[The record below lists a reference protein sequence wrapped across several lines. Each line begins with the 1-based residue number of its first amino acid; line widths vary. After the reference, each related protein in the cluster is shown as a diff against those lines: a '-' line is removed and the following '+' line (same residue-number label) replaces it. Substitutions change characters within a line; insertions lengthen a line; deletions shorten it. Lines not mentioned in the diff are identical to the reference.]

1 MNVLITEGQYDRL
14 FLEQPDSKFSFGYN
28 PWSKD
33 PNNLRDAMK
42 RQEEYNSNVFKFIDE
57 NKHGLLDI
65 AAIGTSFIPVVGPF
79 ISIGIELGNAALYAS
94 EGDNYTAGLSLA
106 FSLIPAGQL
115 IRRIPAVKKLGRNG
129 LALLLK
135 KANNPKTV
143 KVLSQAEK
151 EVLEQSNKNSKWI
164 SRTATKELSKKV
176 TNGLVSKMNLP
187 QLVKFIYSFSKK
199 YPKTFNITNFG
210 LQFGGIWYSYDKL
223 AEIYGLKNK
232 SKEIKDK
239 SKPQNSGPYTTKGD
253 PYEYRV
259 KNGMWETK
267 GNTLKDWVPL
277 QDNERAVKELD
288 KRFPKARTNQTIT
301 KISKKKL
308 EDEFNKN
315 KEKFSSEIT
324 KQVEENL
331 EISPEE
337 RHKQY
342 IEFSS
347 KYKIL

>member
-65 AAIGTSFIPVVGPF
+65 AAIGTAFIPVIGPF
-79 ISIGIELGNAALYAS
+79 VSIGIELGNAALYAN
-94 EGDNYTAGLSLA
+94 EGDNYSAGLSLA

-129 LALLLK
+129 LASLLK
-135 KANNPKTV
+135 KANNPKMV
-143 KVLSQAEK
+143 KNLTQVEK

-164 SRTATKELSKKV
+164 SRVATKELSKKV

-187 QLVKFIYSFSKK
+187 QLVKLIYTFSKK

-223 AEIYGLKNK
+223 AEIYGLKDKK
-232 SKEIKDK
+232 SQGTMSSMKNIEFNNGFKYDYKD
-239 SKPQNSGPYTTKGD
+239 
-253 PYEYRV
+253 E
-259 KNGMWETK
+259 
-267 GNTLKDWVPL
+267 
-277 QDNERAVKELD
+277 
-288 KRFPKARTNQTIT
+288 

-315 KEKFSSEIT
+315 KEKFSNDII
-324 KQVEENL
+324 KQIEGDID
-331 EISPEE
+331 ISSEE
-337 RHKQY
+337 RHKQW
-342 IEFSS
+342 IEFNS
-347 KYKIL
+347 KYKIY